1 MIKRLFLPFI
11 LLGLLE
17 IWGIALVGN
26 WIGPIPTVLLILAS
40 CFLGWHFARREGL
53 QTLRVIRLRLS
64 NHEVPGDEVIDGL
77 LILLGGVLLIIPGFL
92 SDIIGILIMI
102 PYTRGMARL
111 LVKYTIKSRI
121 SKRMVVWGT
130 KRR

>member
-1 MIKRLFLPFI
+1 MIKRLLLPFL
-11 LLGLLE
+11 LLGILE

-26 WIGPIPTVLLILAS
+26 WIGPLPTALLILAS

-64 NHEVPGDEVIDGL
+64 NHEIPGDEVIDGV
-77 LILLGGVLLIIPGFL
+77 LILVGGILLIIPGFL
-92 SDIIGILIMI
+92 SDIMGIFMMI
-102 PYTRGMARL
+102 PYTRGMMRL
-111 LVKYTIKSRI
+111 LVKYTLKNRI